1 VAWPER
7 VEGPGL
13 STVEGGTGNKV
24 LGHHNGQRELEV
36 EMKFIVDGMLGR
48 LAKWL
53 RILGYDTAYSPQL
66 DDDQLVRLARAEGR
80 LLLTRD
86 RALAQRR
93 GLQCLLVESDHL
105 EEQLS
110 QVLAESAPTQ
120 EHPFSRCPVCN
131 TPLEKAEKTEIKG
144 RVPPYIFRTHRDFS
158 LCPKCDKVYWSG
170 THWARM
176 QEKLARLRHEA

>member
-1 VAWPER
+1 MRSP
-7 VEGPGL
+7 
-13 STVEGGTGNKV
+13 
-24 LGHHNGQRELEV
+24 EV

-53 RILGYDTAYSPQL
+53 RILGYDTAYFPHM

-86 RALAQRR
+86 RGLARRR
-93 GLQCLLVESDHL
+93 GLQCLLIESDHL
-105 EEQLS
+105 EEQLG
-110 QVLAESAPTQ
+110 QVLAELALTG

-131 TPLEKAEKTEIKG
+131 TPLQKVKKPELEE
-144 RVPPYIFRTHRDFS
+144 RVPPHIFRTHKDFS
-158 LCPKCDKVYWSG
+158 LCPNCDKIYWPG

-176 QEKLARLRHEA
+176 QEKLAKFRHQP